1 MSREQ
6 IKIVLWGI
14 FTSLFG
20 AEEAEKITESSQA
33 KDVNGWDS
41 LAHMELLEE
50 IEKRFRIRLSY
61 REIASFERV
70 KDIVDCL
77 EKKVGR

>member
-50 IEKRFRIRLSY
+50 LEKRFRIRLSY

>member
-50 IEKRFRIRLSY
+50 LEKRFRIRLSY

-77 EKKVGR
+77 EKKVGK